1 MKGSGTGNIGSAI
14 EIQSGEQN
22 ENNAQKNQIGHTVE
36 TGTSYVIFDFP
47 QHMFTKEL
55 IGMIPSLNPIQE
67 KKKRRPD
74 AVSGSSQTDTERNY
88 V

>member
-14 EIQSGEQN
+14 EIQSGEQD
-22 ENNAQKNQIGHTVE
+22 ENNAQKNQVGHAVE
-36 TGTSYVIFDFP
+36 IGTSYVFFDFP
-47 QHMFTKEL
+47 RHMFTKDL

-67 KKKRRPD
+67 KKKRRTA